1 MKFLAALGLVVLI
14 TALSVKPQAIE
25 EKIEVQIE
33 ESQSMHDSAMQML
46 IELHNHNDSLLIQK
60 YFYNEN
66 P

>member
-25 EKIEVQIE
+25 EKVEVQIE

>member
-25 EKIEVQIE
+25 EKVEVQIE
-33 ESQSMHDSAMQML
+33 ESQEIQDSAMKVL
-46 IELHNHNDSLLIQK
+46 VELHEANDSLLIQK

>member
-14 TALSVKPQAIE
+14 TALSVKPKPIE
-25 EKIEVQIE
+25 EKVDVQIE
-33 ESQSMHDSAMQML
+33 ESKSIQDSAMQML

-60 YFYNEN
+60 YFYEN

>member
-25 EKIEVQIE
+25 EKVDVQIE
-33 ESQSMHDSAMQML
+33 ESQEIQDSAMKVL
-46 IELHNHNDSLLIQK
+46 VELHEANDSLLIQK